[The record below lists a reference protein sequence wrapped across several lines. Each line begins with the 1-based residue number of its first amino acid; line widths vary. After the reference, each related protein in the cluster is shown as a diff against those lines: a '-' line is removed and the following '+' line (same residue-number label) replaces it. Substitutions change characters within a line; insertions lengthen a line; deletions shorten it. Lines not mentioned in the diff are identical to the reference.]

1 MCKRPFHR
9 VWAKIT
15 RCTRPQGI
23 SARPQKSSPPA
34 CWSPLIVMAFGIA
47 LALQLAAAPA
57 IAQSIASDNKPR
69 PGSPTTGWSGNFSPS
84 DPFSEGPGMGAWITK
99 AGLIHSRSEVAVGE
113 VNGKMYVLGGYA
125 DGNVAQP
132 LNEEYD
138 PARDEWRE
146 RAPLPRGGNHIAAVG
161 LGGKLYAIGG
171 FSEQNAN
178 AFADVS
184 VYDPATD
191 KWASAA
197 PLPQPLGSMAVV
209 AVDGVIHALGGATG
223 DTADNRHTIAVHYI
237 YDPKTDKWTE
247 SVPLPFPREHFNV
260 LYLNGKLYA
269 IAGRIGNYSQNL
281 QTILTLDM
289 HQKDAQWQENLPLM
303 PTARSGTQAAIL
315 DGKIFVFGGE
325 KFGGVFNNNEMFDP
339 ATERWSELT
348 RMPVGR
354 HGTGAVVFNHMIF
367 IPAGGPLNGGEAQT
381 NANQAFVYP

>member
-1 MCKRPFHR
+1 M
-9 VWAKIT
+9 
-15 RCTRPQGI
+15 RCNVDWR
-23 SARPQKSSPPA
+23 
-34 CWSPLIVMAFGIA
+34 LMAVPFGIA
-47 LALQLAAAPA
+47 LALQIAAEPST
-57 IAQSIASDNKPR
+57 AQSIASDNRPR
-69 PGSPTTGWSGNFSPS
+69 PGSPVTGWSGNFSPP
-84 DPFSEGPGMGAWITK
+84 DAYSEGPGMGAWITK

-138 PARDEWRE
+138 PTTDEWRE

-161 LGGKLYAIGG
+161 LAGKLYAIGG

-209 AVDGVIHALGGATG
+209 ALDGVIHALGGATG
-223 DTADNRHTIAVHYI
+223 DTADNRHTVAVHYI

-247 SVPLPFPREHFNV
+247 SVSLPFPREHFNV

-289 HQKDAQWQENLPLM
+289 HQKDAKWQENLPLM
-303 PTARSGTQAAIL
+303 PSARSGTQAAIL

-325 KFGGVFNNNEMFDP
+325 KFGGVFNNTEMFDP

-348 RMPVGR
+348 HMPVGR
-354 HGTGAVVFNHMIF
+354 HGTGAVTMGNMIF